1 MATEDLTVQVLN
13 LPPRVTLAEL
23 NTFFS
28 YCGTFQQIQLLRDKD
43 QLPYALVTF
52 VQPYA
57 FQTALL
63 LDDATFGGQQI
74 GILPAYDIRI
84 PIVSDEDVKDDHTQT
99 KNQLGFIPTANMLRK
114 SPTANMLKKSKE
126 EMEEKLKLSEGRVLM
141 NQSRSA
147 IYAVEQAAGRK
158 GTALMN
164 NNYVSTG
171 AGGFSDVLDKASR
184 SASELGIRKREK

>member
-1 MATEDLTVQVLN
+1 MATQDLTVQVLN
-13 LPPRVTLAEL
+13 LAPRVTLAEL

-28 YCGTFQQIQLLRDKD
+28 YY

-84 PIVSDEDVKDDHTQT
+84 PIVSDEDTKDEDTKDEDTKDEETKDDHTQT
-99 KNQLGFIPTANMLRK
+99 KNQLGSI
-114 SPTANMLKKSKE
+114 PTANMLKKSTE
-126 EMEEKLKLSEGRVLM
+126 EKKEKLKLSEKARIVLM
-141 NQSRSA
+141 NQTKSA
-147 IYAVEQAAGRK
+147 IYASEQATGCM

-171 AGGFSDVLDKASR
+171 VTGFSDVLDKASG
-184 SASELGIRKREK
+184 STSEFGIRKIEN

>member
-1 MATEDLTVQVLN
+1 MEGSDAGIYGIHPHAPRDLK
-13 LPPRVTLAEL
+13 LPGFVPGFLSQSTIVGVYGVSSLRFSHLA
-23 NTFFS
+23 
-28 YCGTFQQIQLLRDKD
+28 LLRDKD

-63 LDDATFGGQQI
+63 LDDATLGGQPI

-84 PIVSDEDVKDDHTQT
+84 PIVSDEDVKDDHTQN
-99 KNQLGFIPTANMLRK
+99 KNQLAFIPTANMLRK

-126 EMEEKLKLSEGRVLM
+126 EMEEKLKLSEKAGRVLM
-141 NQSRSA
+141 NQTRSA
-147 IYAVEQAAGRK
+147 IYAVEQAAGRM

-164 NNYVSTG
+164 NN
-171 AGGFSDVLDKASR
+171 
-184 SASELGIRKREK
+184 

>member
-1 MATEDLTVQVLN
+1 MVTVKHNNMATEDLTVQVLN
-13 LPPRVTLAEL
+13 LAPRVTLADL

-28 YCGTFQQIQLLRDKD
+28 YCGTVQQIQLLRDKD

-84 PIVSDEDVKDDHTQT
+84 PIVSDEDTKDDHTQVNDKVGT
-99 KNQLGFIPTANMLRK
+99 
-114 SPTANMLKKSKE
+114 
-126 EMEEKLKLSEGRVLM
+126 LM
-141 NQSRSA
+141 CFC
-147 IYAVEQAAGRK
+147 GCF
-158 GTALMN
+158 G
-164 NNYVSTG
+164 
-171 AGGFSDVLDKASR
+171 
-184 SASELGIRKREK
+184 

>member
-1 MATEDLTVQVLN
+1 MAAEDLTVQVLN
-13 LPPRVTLAEL
+13 LAPRVTLAEL

-28 YCGTFQQIQLLRDKD
+28 YCGTVQQIQLLRQDKD

-84 PIVSDEDVKDDHTQT
+84 PIVSDEDTKDDHTQVNDKVGT
-99 KNQLGFIPTANMLRK
+99 
-114 SPTANMLKKSKE
+114 
-126 EMEEKLKLSEGRVLM
+126 LM
-141 NQSRSA
+141 CFCSCF
-147 IYAVEQAAGRK
+147 G
-158 GTALMN
+158 
-164 NNYVSTG
+164 
-171 AGGFSDVLDKASR
+171 
-184 SASELGIRKREK
+184 